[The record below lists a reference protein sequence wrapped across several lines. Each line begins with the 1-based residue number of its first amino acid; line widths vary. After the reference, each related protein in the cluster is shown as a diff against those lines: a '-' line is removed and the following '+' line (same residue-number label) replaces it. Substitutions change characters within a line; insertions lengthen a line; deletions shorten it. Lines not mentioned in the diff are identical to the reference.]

1 MFLSTDEKDVSP
13 EEAAGTTTAS
23 NRFSAL
29 TNLVPDVR
37 TLLPIGG
44 GTTQSLAKPEEA
56 QRNRRLRLAI
66 CSSFLTK
73 PLAVVIPLVTV
84 PLFLKYL
91 GKERYGLYETII
103 SLAGWLSLTNLGL
116 GLGLMNKLTECYVSQ
131 DRALARRHVS
141 TLFCAT
147 AMLMLVFALGLL
159 AVVPFVDWNSFF
171 RTTMAQGEVAK
182 AIALACVLSLATVFA
197 NILSPIYSAYQELDR
212 FNYWDGASKIF
223 TLISCFILA
232 QTQLGL
238 LGVLLAMLGAPV
250 IVRLANLVFLFA
262 YEKPWLCPK
271 TRLFEWGLLKPMMAE
286 GLCFFLLQ
294 MAGVALFSTDKLII
308 STCLG
313 PAAVTDYAVVS
324 RIFLMGYGIYLLF
337 LMPMWPAYG
346 EALRRNDLDWVK
358 KHLRLSLW
366 LGCGGVALLG
376 MLLLWQGKA
385 LLNLWVG
392 PTVLPAG
399 LVVGL
404 SLSFL
409 FKAWV
414 DCRSVV
420 LNAAGYL
427 KGQIYFWTIQA
438 VLNLVL
444 AVTLVRSY
452 GVLGVAWAGPISSV
466 LTSFW
471 GYPLMMKRLLK
482 NSKFTQLT
490 LEQPN

>member
-1 MFLSTDEKDVSP
+1 MN
-13 EEAAGTTTAS
+13 TAS
-23 NRFSAL
+23 NRFSSTL
-29 TNLVPDVR
+29 INLVPGLR
-37 TLLPIGG
+37 AFLPIAAIQNPAG
-44 GTTQSLAKPEEA
+44 AKPEEA

-66 CSSFLTK
+66 FSSFLTK

-116 GLGLMNKLTECYVSQ
+116 GLGLMNKLTGCYVSQ

-147 AMLMLVFALGLL
+147 AMLMVVFALTLL
-159 AVVPFVDWNSFF
+159 AVVPFVDWTSFF
-171 RTTMAQGEVAK
+171 RMEGTMAQGELAN
-182 AIALACVLSLATVFA
+182 AILLAGVLSLVTVFS

-212 FNYWDGASKIF
+212 FNYWDGASKLF
-223 TLISCFILA
+223 TLISCFVLA
-232 QTQLGL
+232 QTQWGL

-250 IVRLANLVFLFA
+250 LVRLVNLVFLFA

-271 TRLFEWGLLKPMMAE
+271 TSLFEWSLLKPMMSE

-294 MAGVALFSTDKLII
+294 MAGVVLFSTDKLII

-346 EALRRNDLDWVK
+346 EALRRHDWDWVK

-376 MLLLWQGKA
+376 VLLLWQGNA
-385 LLNLWVG
+385 ILHLWVG
-392 PTVLPAG
+392 EAVMPAS

-404 SLSFL
+404 TLSFV

-427 KGQIYFWTIQA
+427 RGQIYFWSIQA
-438 VLNLVL
+438 VLNLLL
-444 AVTLVRSY
+444 ALTLVRPY

-471 GYPLMMKRLLK
+471 GYPLMIKRL
-482 NSKFTQLT
+482 NSKFAQLT